1 MLLCNNL
8 LSLCT
13 MLIFNLLLIFAIWRC
28 KTVFLRKQNSP
39 FHELKGTVLHTEM
52 ICFGLVAFLLQQGT
66 ELVYI
71 PNIRTTI
78 VSNIL

>member
-1 MLLCNNL
+1 MLPCNNL

-13 MLIFNLLLIFAIWRC
+13 MMIFNLLLIFAIWRC
-28 KTVFLRKQNSP
+28 KTVFLRKQTSP
-39 FHELKGTVLHTEM
+39 FYELKGTVLHAEM